1 MGDNEDR
8 SGCYLSLRAPLETWP
23 MAPTVLVSLTSAC
36 DIITHCPDI
45 NPNTVCP
52 DKKSK
57 ADQAIA
63 HRKSSANT
71 GIVQRVALQLLWVCL

>member
-23 MAPTVLVSLTSAC
+23 MAPSVLVSLTSAC

-45 NPNTVCP
+45 NPNTARS

-57 ADQAIA
+57 RAEAIP
-63 HRKSSANT
+63 HRKPSGKHRHCSA
-71 GIVQRVALQLLWVCL
+71 